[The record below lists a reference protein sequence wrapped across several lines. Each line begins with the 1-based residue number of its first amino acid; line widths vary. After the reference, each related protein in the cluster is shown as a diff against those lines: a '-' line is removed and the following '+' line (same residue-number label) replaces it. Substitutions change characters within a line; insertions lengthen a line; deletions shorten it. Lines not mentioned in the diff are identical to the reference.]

1 MIRRPPRSTL
11 FPYTTLFRSHV
22 ARRHAVRQGR
32 QHDFGPR
39 EGRVLNPDEGDA
51 VTPLTRGRLGRG
63 ERDRGTRMTG
73 EESQQLLSH
82 VAGRPEH
89 AHRHP
94 CINIH
99 RNVKIF
105 TLARSARPGL
115 ASRMI
120 AKLIPTLAGLAL
132 VPALG
137 AQAPTAVSRSAPPRP
152 FSLDDVLHVRD
163 VRDPEISPDGAW
175 VAYTVSTPD
184 TSEDRNKS
192 AIWMANWDEI
202 GRAHV

>member
-1 MIRRPPRSTL
+1 EAPGL
-11 FPYTTLFRSHV
+11 LYV
-22 ARRHAVRQGR
+22 ARRYAVRQGR
-32 QHDFGPR
+32 QHDFGPSDGGVR
-39 EGRVLNPDEGDA
+39 DADELDA
-51 VTPLTRGRLGRG
+51 PAPLARGGLGRRK
-63 ERDRGTRMTG
+63 RDRRPRMAG
-73 EESQQLLSH
+73 EEPQQLLPH

-89 AHRHP
+89 AHRHR

-99 RNVKIF
+99 RYVKIF

-152 FSLDDVLHVRD
+152 FSL
-163 VRDPEISPDGAW
+163 
-175 VAYTVSTPD
+175 
-184 TSEDRNKS
+184 
-192 AIWMANWDEI
+192 
-202 GRAHV
+202 